1 MVLVLVVFA
10 VGALVGGW
18 RPFTTE
24 PDVYTFG
31 PGGDLPG
38 FALFDGQCASGRLGD
53 GAEYS
58 AAADTP
64 CGDPHDVE
72 VVGSTTPLNESR
84 QVTYPGADAMAAFG
98 RSFCAMVAASGQ
110 VAPSASGVDRSALRV
125 AAIVPSEATF
135 AAPNGPNV
143 GSSGGRLVSCVIT
156 RADGQKLTDRFS
168 VI

>member
-1 MVLVLVVFA
+1 MVVVLVVFA
-10 VGALVGGW
+10 VGALLGGW
-18 RPFTTE
+18 RPFTSE

-31 PGGDLPG
+31 AGGDLPA
-38 FALFDGQCASGRLGD
+38 FALFDGQCAGGTLGD

-58 AAADTP
+58 AAADVP

-72 VVGSTTPLNESR
+72 VIGSTTPLNESR
-84 QVTYPGADAMAAFG
+84 QVTYPGADEMAAFG

-110 VAPSASGVDRSALRV
+110 VAPTASGVDRSALRV

-135 AAPNGPNV
+135 DAPNGPNV

-156 RADGQKLTDRFS
+156 RTDGQKLTDRFS

>member
-1 MVLVLVVFA
+1 VLLVLVVFA
-10 VGALVGGW
+10 VGALLGGW
-18 RPFTTE
+18 RPFSGE

-31 PGGDLPG
+31 PGGDLPA
-38 FALFDGQCASGRLGD
+38 FALFDGQCATGKLGD
-53 GAEYS
+53 GAIYS
-58 AAADTP
+58 SGTDTP

-72 VVGSTTPLNESR
+72 VVGSTTPLNSSR
-84 QVTYPGADAMAAFG
+84 QVSYPGADEMAAFG

-110 VAPSASGVDRSALRV
+110 VAQSASGIDRSGLQV
-125 AAIVPSEATF
+125 AAIVPSEASF
-135 AAPNGPNV
+135 DAPNGPDA

>member
-18 RPFTTE
+18 RPFSGE

-31 PGGDLPG
+31 PDGDLPV
-38 FALFDGQCASGRLGD
+38 FVLFDGQCAGGKLGAGAVYSSGT
-53 GAEYS
+53 
-58 AAADTP
+58 DTP

-84 QVTYPGADAMAAFG
+84 QVGYPGADAMAAFG

-110 VAPSASGVDRSALRV
+110 VAPNASGVDRSALRV

-135 AAPNGPNV
+135 DAPNGPNV

>member
-1 MVLVLVVFA
+1 VVLVLVVFA

-18 RPFTTE
+18 RPFTGE
-24 PDVYTFG
+24 PEVYTFG
-31 PGGDLPG
+31 PGGDLPT
-38 FALFDGQCASGRLGD
+38 FELFDGQCASGKLGN
-53 GAEYS
+53 GATYG
-58 AAADTP
+58 AGADTP

-72 VVGSTTPLNESR
+72 VVGATTPLNESR
-84 QVTYPGADAMAAFG
+84 QVGYPGARAMADFG
-98 RSFCAMVAASGQ
+98 RAYCAMVAASGQ
-110 VAPSASGVDRSALRV
+110 VAPTASGVDRSALTV

-135 AAPNGPNV
+135 DTPNGPYA